1 MDHMLSHRPNPNKFK
16 KTEVI
21 SKIFFPI
28 SMVQN
33 KKAVTGGNWKI
44 HKHVNIKQ
52 HAPEQLM
59 GQRRCQKLS

>member
-1 MDHMLSHRPNPNKFK
+1 MDHMLSHRSSPNKFK

-21 SKIFFPI
+21 WKIFFPI

-33 KKAVTGGNWKI
+33 EKAVTGGNWKI
-44 HKHVNIKQ
+44 HKHVNTKQ